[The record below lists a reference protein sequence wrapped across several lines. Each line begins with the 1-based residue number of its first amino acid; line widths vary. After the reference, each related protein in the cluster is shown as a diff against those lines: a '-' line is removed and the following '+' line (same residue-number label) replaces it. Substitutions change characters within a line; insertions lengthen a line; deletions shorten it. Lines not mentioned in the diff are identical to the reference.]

1 MWQGEHAFFAPFSL
15 ANMYGGSFEVEITR
29 FKVEYFAA
37 AHAAGVEEGDDQSM
51 LYVLGKRNH
60 PNDFVHGD
68 DFGFGL
74 GGTRSYEGIGSDG
87 IFKMLEQQ
95 LQRADELALGTVGVL
110 EDVLRAVFVD
120 LVDGELFRWCWV
132 QVAEQL
138 ANHTGVGVDGV
149 LSVAA
154 CVEHVKVRFKV
165 AADVGVDAFG
175 QGSRNGLFGDNF

>member
-1 MWQGEHAFFAPFSL
+1 MWQGKHAFFAPFSL
-15 ANMYGGSFEVEITR
+15 ANMYGGSLEVEIAR

-37 AHAAGVEEGDDQSM
+37 AHAAGVEEGDDQSV
-51 LYVLGKRNH
+51 LYILGEGNH

-74 GGTRSYEGIGSDG
+74 GGTRAYEGIRCDG
-87 IFKMLEQQ
+87 VVEMLEQQ
-95 LQRADELALGTVGVL
+95 LQCADELTLGTVGVL

-120 LVDGELFRWCWV
+120 LIDGELFRWCWV

-138 ANHTGVGVDGV
+138 TNHTGVGVDGV
-149 LSVAA
+149 LGVAA
-154 CVEHVKVRFKV
+154 CVEHVEVGFKV

-175 QGSRNGLFGDNF
+175 QGSREGLFGDNF